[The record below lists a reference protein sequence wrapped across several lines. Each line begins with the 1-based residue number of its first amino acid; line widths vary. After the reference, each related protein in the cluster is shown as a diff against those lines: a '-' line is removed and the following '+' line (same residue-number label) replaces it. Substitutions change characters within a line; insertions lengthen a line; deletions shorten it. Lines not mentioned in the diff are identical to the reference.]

1 MLDKLTNEEEEERKE
16 DELISW
22 IKNMRQIMVD
32 VG

>member
-22 IKNMRQIMVD
+22 IKNMHQIMVD

>member
-1 MLDKLTNEEEEERKE
+1 MLDKLTNEEGEERKE